1 MGIWEEKD
9 DAKNLEEAF
18 KAIDKEDAGYLSVDQ
33 LREVL
38 QGFGE
43 KLDDDDFK
51 EFIKSVPVQTD
62 GNINNNGIEFK
73 VFTILYQI

>member
-1 MGIWEEKD
+1 M
-9 DAKNLEEAF
+9 
-18 KAIDKEDAGYLSVDQ
+18 
-33 LREVL
+33 L

-62 GNINNNGIEFK
+62 GNINNNGKEFNS
-73 VFTILYQI
+73 FTIFYQFLEFTS